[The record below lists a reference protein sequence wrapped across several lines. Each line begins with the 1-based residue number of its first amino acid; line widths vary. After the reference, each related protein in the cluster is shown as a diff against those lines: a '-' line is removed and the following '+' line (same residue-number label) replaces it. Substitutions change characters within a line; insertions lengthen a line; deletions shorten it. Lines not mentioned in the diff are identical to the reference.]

1 MKEKINKIKSV
12 YPDVQLVW
20 VDILQRQQWGT
31 YNHKAAEKCRIRL
44 NWLGRTIVPSQ
55 LALHPRMDITSKE
68 GFYRPDWVHL
78 NVLGLEFYLDALKDV
93 LEMALA
99 K

>member
-44 NWLGRTIVPSQ
+44 N
-55 LALHPRMDITSKE
+55 
-68 GFYRPDWVHL
+68 
-78 NVLGLEFYLDALKDV
+78 
-93 LEMALA
+93 
-99 K
+99 